1 MNVATWRKSIS
12 KVYIYGAQGTTRI
25 VWSTIWDT
33 FFGFMYYSLFHSYS
47 IKIAPTLKN
56 NSVPKNERLNT
67 SQVSNEAK
75 QCTPLIYNEFYFFRY
90 FVNFEVRKELIP
102 ILLLNYLGTKI
113 HLRLSANAKKNYFV
127 RRIYVR
133 KKCIKLRKRLA
144 RDISFFALGYF
155 SLNNDMYVCM

>member
-1 MNVATWRKSIS
+1 MNVATWQKSIS
-12 KVYIYGAQGTTRI
+12 KVHIYGAQGTTRI

-33 FFGFMYYSLFHSYS
+33 FFGYMYYSLFHSYS

-113 HLRLSANAKKNYFV
+113 HLRLSANAKKKLFCQANL
-127 RRIYVR
+127 R
-133 KKCIKLRKRLA
+133 KKKVHLTSKAPCQGHFLFCIRV
-144 RDISFFALGYF
+144 F
-155 SLNNDMYVCM
+155 

>member
-1 MNVATWRKSIS
+1 
-12 KVYIYGAQGTTRI
+12 
-25 VWSTIWDT
+25 
-33 FFGFMYYSLFHSYS
+33 MYYSLFHSYS

-113 HLRLSANAKKNYFV
+113 HLRLSANAKKKLFCQANL
-127 RRIYVR
+127 R
-133 KKCIKLRKRLA
+133 KKK
-144 RDISFFALGYF
+144 
-155 SLNNDMYVCM
+155 VH